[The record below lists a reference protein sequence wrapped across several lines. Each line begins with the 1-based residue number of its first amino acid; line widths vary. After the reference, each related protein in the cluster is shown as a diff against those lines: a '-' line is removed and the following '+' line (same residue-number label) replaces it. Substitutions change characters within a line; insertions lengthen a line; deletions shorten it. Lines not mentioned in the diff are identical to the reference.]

1 MRQLVAAVLAASA
14 VIGLVSAQTYRPPR
28 TAWGDPDL
36 EGRWPG
42 TGASAIPLQ
51 RPESFGTRNAL
62 TDAEF
67 AERAAQLE
75 RQKVK
80 TSPTSTS
87 STRASPSARS
97 VGDSRR
103 RSIGSNGRRRSA
115 RHR

>member
-1 MRQLVAAVLAASA
+1 MRQSSAAVLAAAGVVSLVFA
-14 VIGLVSAQTYRPPR
+14 VQAQAPPTSPGGRGAAHTYHPPR

-51 RPESFGTRNAL
+51 RPESFGARNLL

-67 AERAAQLE
+67 AERAA
-75 RQKVK
+75 
-80 TSPTSTS
+80 
-87 STRASPSARS
+87 RASPSVWS

-103 RSIGSNGRRRSA
+103 RSIGSNGPGRSA